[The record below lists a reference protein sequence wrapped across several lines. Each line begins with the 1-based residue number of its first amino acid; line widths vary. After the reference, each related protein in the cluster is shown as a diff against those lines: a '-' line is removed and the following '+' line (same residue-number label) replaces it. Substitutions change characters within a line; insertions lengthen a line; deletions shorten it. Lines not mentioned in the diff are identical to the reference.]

1 MKTILLY
8 LFFILYINNFQSKF
22 NQFQRELVCEFFL
35 VQVKDII
42 LSRPDRTGFQR
53 FFLFSNCPSLDSLA
67 CGRYSRYVATR
78 ANSAQSEINK
88 YLNVRSLK
96 SFIFMMEVFFL
107 FLLEKIRK
115 ANKYVSFRSDITKCL
130 LLVNE
135 KNTLDLFVL
144 SSIDR
149 NRVSFIFV
157 LSLKNRGRT

>member
-1 MKTILLY
+1 M
-8 LFFILYINNFQSKF
+8 
-22 NQFQRELVCEFFL
+22 
-35 VQVKDII
+35 
-42 LSRPDRTGFQR
+42 
-53 FFLFSNCPSLDSLA
+53 
-67 CGRYSRYVATR
+67 
-78 ANSAQSEINK
+78 
-88 YLNVRSLK
+88 
-96 SFIFMMEVFFL
+96 FMMEVFFL

-130 LLVNE
+130 LFFNE